1 MVDFAKLR
9 KGNSTERLTKALEN
23 QNKKFQKDERYWQPT
38 LDKAGNG
45 FAVIRFLDSPFVDGD
60 DAVPFVTNWTH
71 SFKGPG
77 GWYIESSLTTLNLPD
92 PVAELN
98 KALWDTGL
106 EVNKDRA
113 RAQKRKLNNISNI
126 LVIKDPANT
135 SAEGKVFLYKYG
147 VKIMEKIKD
156 KLGMEVS
163 REEGSYVDPDE
174 VKFNPFNFWE
184 GADFK
189 LKIRKVADFPNYDK
203 SEFASPSALFGGD
216 DSKIETLWKSLYS
229 LQAEVAPDKF
239 KTYDVLKKHLDKV
252 LGTSSG
258 PAPNRASQARVE
270 DDTPPSKDEVE
281 QEIEEAIRET
291 PEENGD
297 DAYASFAKL
306 ADAN

>member
-9 KGNSTERLTKALEN
+9 KGNSTERLTKALES
-23 QNKKFQKDERYWQPT
+23 QNKKFSKDERYWSPT

-45 FAVIRFLDSPFVDGD
+45 FAVIRFMDSPFVDGD
-60 DAVPFVTNWTH
+60 DGVPFVTIWTNA
-71 SFKGPG
+71 FKGPG
-77 GWYIESSLTTLNLPD
+77 GWYIENSLTTLNLPD

-98 KALWDTGL
+98 KALWDTGV
-106 EVNKDRA
+106 EANKDRA
-113 RAQKRKLNNISNI
+113 RVQKRKLNNISNI
-126 LVIKDPANT
+126 LVVKDPANT

-163 REEGSYVDPDE
+163 REEGAYVDPDE

-203 SEFASPSALFGGD
+203 SEFASPSALFNGD
-216 DSKIETLWKSLYS
+216 DKKIEELWKSLYS
-229 LQAEVAPDKF
+229 LNAEVAPDKF
-239 KTYDVLKKHLDKV
+239 KSYDELKKRLDKV

-258 PAPNRASQARVE
+258 PAPARAGQAKLEE
-270 DDTPPSKDEVE
+270 DAPPSKEEME
-281 QEIEEAIRET
+281 QEIAEATKATPSEE
-291 PEENGD
+291 GD
-297 DAYASFAKL
+297 PYSSFARL
-306 ADAN
+306 ADAD